1 MRKQETYQR
10 QGAQACQL
18 EHRDSNHYQHSKQ
31 NIERRERNEQCVCV
45 YGGGGGGGGG
55 KERQT
60 EREREREGILPNDS
74 EQTTASV
81 KIPKKPGNP
90 DTTAV
95 YMFCS

>member
-1 MRKQETYQR
+1 M
-10 QGAQACQL
+10 
-18 EHRDSNHYQHSKQ
+18 
-31 NIERRERNEQCVCV
+31 CV
-45 YGGGGGGGGG
+45 YGGGGGG
-55 KERQT
+55 KRDRQRER